1 MFTIYSLFSFVFFCA
16 VFFFCS
22 TFFYFF
28 LFFSHFRCACV
39 SNDMLR
45 LRVRKKKKKRD
56 DDDVNDDVNDARRK
70 KKEETNERRDAFFGR
85 RRVRRDTADEK
96 KKKNKRNATM
106 MSWKDVVAL
115 MVLLI
120 FFLFV
125 FSLYAREP
133 TKKRTSSSSSS
144 SSRGG
149 GGGGGGAPKVIAI
162 GDIHG
167 DEDVLR
173 RLLFATGATDKV
185 LGEDVRWMRERNE
198 RTILVQTGDVVDRG
212 RDSIGSFKFIRDIRN
227 QALMSSSSGD
237 GEDDVDKRQV
247 RLLVGNH
254 ELMAIQADYRFIAK
268 EELVALGEAQ
278 MDKYG
283 EQEKIHPDST
293 IGTKALQKVGLL
305 KWKKLFAP
313 NEAFGKEIREFGSVV
328 TVAGE
333 GNCKSAFAHAGVL
346 PEHLREMKIRS
357 EDYDNNDA
365 NKKSLDKIINE
376 HYRNSSKGVQMSG
389 NNWQERSQLPGWIN
403 GGDGVFWTRE
413 PPDASEIN
421 GGCDKI
427 KEIVE
432 MLGVKRMVIGHTV
445 QWQGMNSICG
455 GKLVLIDSGMSYA
468 YGGSRREA
476 FVCEGVNG
484 VPMAVDVHGKIR
496 RI

>member
-1 MFTIYSLFSFVFFCA
+1 MRVCRRA
-16 VFFFCS
+16 G
-22 TFFYFF
+22 
-28 LFFSHFRCACV
+28 A

-45 LRVRKKKKKRD
+45 LRVRTKKKNRDD
-56 DDDVNDDVNDARRK
+56 DDDVNDARKK
-70 KKEETNERRDAFFGR
+70 KKEETSERRDAFFG

-96 KKKNKRNATM
+96 KKKNKRNAT

-144 SSRGG
+144 SISSSRGGG

-198 RTILVQTGDVVDRG
+198 KTILVQTGDVVDRG

-357 EDYDNNDA
+357 EDYDNNDE

>member
-1 MFTIYSLFSFVFFCA
+1 
-16 VFFFCS
+16 
-22 TFFYFF
+22 
-28 LFFSHFRCACV
+28 
-39 SNDMLR
+39 MLR
-45 LRVRKKKKKRD
+45 LRVRKKKRD
-56 DDDVNDDVNDARRK
+56 DDVKNDARK
-70 KKEETNERRDAFFGR
+70 KKEETSERRD
-85 RRVRRDTADEK
+85 K
-96 KKKNKRNATM
+96 KKKKKKRNAK

-115 MVLLI
+115 MVLLF

-133 TKKRTSSSSSS
+133 TKKRASSS

-149 GGGGGGAPKVIAI
+149 GGGRGAPKVIAI

-198 RTILVQTGDVVDRG
+198 KTILVQTGDVVDRG
-212 RDSIGSFKFIRDIRN
+212 RDSIGSFKFIRDIRD
-227 QALMSSSSGD
+227 QALMSSSSED
-237 GEDDVDKRQV
+237 GEDDVDKRQI

-357 EDYDNNDA
+357 EDYDNNDE

-413 PPDASEIN
+413 PPDASETN

-484 VPMAVDVHGKIR
+484 VPMAVDVHGKSR